1 MGGWLERTA
10 GPDLPL
16 SAVYLE
22 LVLGM
27 VLLATVLHFRRLRKT
42 RPELLAVR
50 TYFAAFFGLLL
61 VVPCLIVILTAAE
74 PLRTLASWGWTFGRA
89 GPGLMI
95 VAAGLPLAVLASAIG
110 SRDPEM
116 IRMYPFAKDA
126 CSSMRT
132 FLVYQA
138 SYVLLYY
145 LPWEFVFRG
154 VLFLPLV
161 PAIGLIPAL
170 VVQTMVSTFLHIG
183 HPDSEVFAA
192 AAAGFLFGAVAW
204 LTGSFFYTFVLHA
217 AAGVATDTFLY
228 RRSRK
233 ERS

>member
-10 GPDLPL
+10 GSDLSL
-16 SAVYLE
+16 TAVYLE

-27 VLLATVLHFRRLRKT
+27 VLLATVLHFRRLGKT
-42 RPELLAVR
+42 RPEIAAVR

-61 VVPCLIVILTAAE
+61 VVPCLIVFLTAAE

-89 GPGLMI
+89 GRGLWML
-95 VAAGLPLAVLASAIG
+95 AAGLPLAVLASAVG
-110 SRDPEM
+110 SRDPGM
-116 IRMYPFAKDA
+116 IAMYPFAKKA
-126 CSSMRT
+126 CASRST
-132 FLVYQA
+132 FALYEA
-138 SYVLLYY
+138 SYVFLYY

-161 PAIGLIPAL
+161 PAIGLVPAL
-170 VVQTMVSTFLHIG
+170 VVQTMASTLLHIG

-204 LTGSFFYTFVLHA
+204 LTGSFLYTFVLHA
-217 AAGVATDTFLY
+217 AAGVATDTILCL
-228 RRSRK
+228 RRP
-233 ERS
+233 EARS